1 MANYTF
7 TLGSPAAVLRVGQ
20 VCGPLAGTGVWNI
33 SEWFPSLV
41 LSSRFLGAVPD
52 SISNPEIDWVPVDRL
67 GDIIAE
73 LVSVAASEHG
83 NPASSRVYNVVNPA
97 KATWD
102 TLLPALQAM
111 GPLPI
116 ISAAEWVERL
126 EKSDKVPKLSVRTLQ

>member
-67 GDIIAE
+67 GDIITE
-73 LVSVAASEHG
+73 FVGVAASEHG
-83 NPASSRVYNVVNPA
+83 NSASSRVYNVVNPA